1 MAFNFLSKGYAND
14 TKNYAYYKTEAT
26 DFKTTKKLLP
36 EVINKPEEEFQS
48 KEHDVY

>member
-1 MAFNFLSKGYAND
+1 MHITRQKQQILKQLLR
-14 TKNYAYYKTEAT
+14 
-26 DFKTTKKLLP
+26 KKLLQ

>member
-1 MAFNFLSKGYAND
+1 MTPRIMHITRQKQQILKQLLR
-14 TKNYAYYKTEAT
+14 
-26 DFKTTKKLLP
+26 KKLLQ